1 MMLQKSREPFVQV
14 DAVTWL
20 NLVFLAVV
28 LLLHHVNY
36 TQDYLWAITHR
47 VINVYAYKIDKVL
60 QIFAVGGFLFLSGF
74 KIAQSKSTDTAWGF
88 IKSRFLRIY
97 PLYFIA
103 LAIASFT
110 AYPYLVGTAPS
121 IPNFLIHALCL
132 QSALPDLFQLNYN
145 TIWFVSNLVFCYLL
159 FLLLRHHL
167 NQPRQFGAIIASVL
181 IALYG
186 LRFVAAMAGVKL
198 FTGDFDTYLIFFAI
212 GALYSRHQAPVSQ
225 IPTPSLLGLTTIG
238 LVGYLFAKNAL
249 QHQELLQY
257 IVERLFGLGAMLPL
271 FCLLL
276 RHLGQIAIPARLA
289 QLMKTMSVASFGVF
303 LFHRSLWAVLATVW
317 SQKSY
322 AQSLIILGLGI
333 PLVFVISYWSQI
345 TYDRQVLGR
354 FRAPPKGSIPQS

>member
-1 MMLQKSREPFVQV
+1 MLQKSREPFVKV

-20 NLVFLAVV
+20 NLLFLAVV

-36 TQDYLWAITHR
+36 TQDYLWAMTHR
-47 VINVYAYKIDKVL
+47 LINVYEYKIDKVL

-74 KIAQSKSTDTAWGF
+74 KIAQSKSTDTALVF
-88 IKSRFLRIY
+88 IKRRFLRIY

-103 LAIASFT
+103 LTIASFT
-110 AYPYLVGTAPS
+110 SYPYLLGVSPS
-121 IPNFLIHALCL
+121 IPNFLVHALCL

-159 FLLLRHHL
+159 FLPLRNHL
-167 NQPRQFGAIIASVL
+167 NQPRQFFAIIASVL
-181 IALYG
+181 ITLYG

-212 GALYSRHQAPVSQ
+212 GALYSRHQTNVNR
-225 IPTPSLLGLTTIG
+225 IPSKLLLGVTTIG
-238 LVGYLFAKNAL
+238 LIGYLFAKNAL

-257 IVERLFGLGAMLPL
+257 IVERLFGLSAMLPL

-276 RHLGQIAIPARLA
+276 RHLGQISIPARLA
-289 QLMKTMSVASFGVF
+289 WLMQTMSVASYGVF

-322 AQSLIILGLGI
+322 TQSLLILGVGI
-333 PLVFVISYWSQI
+333 PLVCVISYWSQV
-345 TYDRQVLGR
+345 TYDRQILGR
-354 FRAPPKGSIPQS
+354 LRTKPKGSISQS